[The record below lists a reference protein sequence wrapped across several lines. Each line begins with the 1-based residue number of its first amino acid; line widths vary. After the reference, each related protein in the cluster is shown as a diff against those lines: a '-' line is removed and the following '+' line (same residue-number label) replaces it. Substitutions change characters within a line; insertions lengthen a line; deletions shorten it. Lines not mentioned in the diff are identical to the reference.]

1 MGWRNFFGRGD
12 RKGERG
18 QKPARDTQLDSEL
31 RFHIDAL
38 TEENIAAGMSPA
50 EAHRQAQLEFGGRE
64 QIKEELRDVYRV
76 QIIDAAALNLKAAFR
91 FLRKSPSFS
100 IAVILT
106 LALGIGANSA
116 VFSAIDAILLKPLPF
131 PEGDQLVKIGQSN
144 RKAKMPQTFV
154 APVRVEDWNRM
165 NDTFQAMTGYYTQ
178 SESETTGELPEKV
191 TRALVSPRFLRVWG
205 VAPQVGRDFTNDEEH
220 DGGPN
225 AVIISDRYWRN
236 RFGAD
241 PQILSRKVRLG
252 SESDAIV
259 GVMPPSFQFPGRD
272 VDLWSPVPVDAKV
285 AQSRDAVWYSVVGRM
300 KSGVTIEQAR
310 ANLATV
316 QAQLGQQFPKPDGD
330 LEVLI
335 DPLKETT
342 VGGVRKS
349 LWILFGSVSLLLL
362 IACTNIVS
370 LLLARATQRGHEIA
384 VRYSLGASRGAIIAQ
399 LLTEAFVLA
408 IAGAA
413 FGLFVAWGAA
423 DIFRALAANLPRVE
437 EIHLDWQVVLYALA
451 CSVIV
456 TLLCGLLPALRGT
469 KRGLSGSLAQSS
481 RTQVSGRN
489 RLQWMLVGVQVAL
502 AVTLLAGAG
511 LLLRSFEALGRVSP
525 GFEVARVL
533 TLHVSG
539 SWGETAQMKGLSQ
552 RIDRILDTLRT
563 IPGVQNSATAA
574 TLPGVP
580 GQFATDMKFQEGE
593 QDPNHKIVAE
603 SRFVSHGYFDTMK
616 IPMLAGET
624 CRENYDALQVMV
636 NRGFSDTYLQG
647 QAGIGKHIEVIGNSF
662 LKSAEI
668 RGVVGDAREL
678 GLNRAAAPT
687 VYWCWNAPMPDPNY
701 LVRIASDQPMTMA
714 QTLRQKI
721 HEIEPSRSVF
731 DITPLSDHLDDAFAE
746 NRMRTVLLAFF
757 AATAIS
763 LACVGLYG
771 TLSYSLTL
779 RRREVGLRLALGA
792 ARSEILKRVLLEGAG
807 VAALGCVA
815 GCLLALGF
823 AQMLSGMLYGV
834 TPYDPVT
841 LTAVIVIM
849 LVVAFAA
856 SLIPAVRASHVEP
869 MQVLREE

>member
-1 MGWRNFFGRGD
+1 MSWRDLFGLGHGD
-12 RKGERG
+12 RPVRES
-18 QKPARDTQLDSEL
+18 QIDSEL

-38 TEENIAAGMSPA
+38 TEENIAAGMNPL
-50 EAHRQAQLEFGGRE
+50 EARRQAQLEFGGRE

-76 QIIDAAALNLKAAFR
+76 QILDAVSTNLKAAFR

-116 VFSAIDAILLKPLPF
+116 VFSAIDAILLRPLPF
-131 PEGDQLVKIGQSN
+131 PEGDQLVRISQLRRNVKT
-144 RKAKMPQTFV
+144 PQTFV
-154 APVRVEDWNRM
+154 APIRLEEWNRM
-165 NDTFQAMTGYYTQ
+165 NTTFQAMTGYYSQ
-178 SESETTGELPEKV
+178 PESETTGELPEKV
-191 TRALVSPRFLRVWG
+191 TRAFVAPRFLQVWG
-205 VAPQVGRDFTNDEEH
+205 VPPAIGRDFTDQEEH
-220 DGGPN
+220 VGGPS

-241 PQILSRKVRLG
+241 PQILSRKIRLG

-259 GVMPPSFQFPGRD
+259 GVMPASFHFPERD
-272 VDLWSPVPVDAKV
+272 VDLWSPVPVDAKI
-285 AQSRDAVWYSVVGRM
+285 AQRRDATWYPVVGR
-300 KSGVTIEQAR
+300 KKPGVTIEQAR

-316 QAQLGQQFPKPDGD
+316 QAQLGQQFPKPDGEI
-330 LEVLI
+330 EVLV

-342 VGGVRKS
+342 VAGVRQS

-370 LLLARATQRGHEIA
+370 LLLARATQRQHEIA
-384 VRYSLGASRGAIIAQ
+384 VRYSLGASRGAIVAQ
-399 LLTEAFVLA
+399 LSTESFVLA
-408 IAGAA
+408 LAGGTL
-413 FGLFVAWGAA
+413 GLLVAWAAA
-423 DIFRALAANLPRVE
+423 DIFRALAANLPRIE
-437 EIHLDWQVVLYALA
+437 EIHLDTRVVLYTLA
-451 CSVIV
+451 CSVV
-456 TLLCGLLPALRGT
+456 ATLLCGLFPALRGT

-489 RLQWMLVGVQVAL
+489 RLQWILVGVQVAL

-511 LLLRSFEALGRVSP
+511 LLLRSFAALGRVSP
-525 GFEVARVL
+525 GFEFAHVL
-533 TLHVSG
+533 TLHISG
-539 SWGETAQMKGLSQ
+539 SWGETGNMQGLTQ
-552 RIDRILDTLRT
+552 RIERILDTLRT
-563 IPGVQNSATAA
+563 VPGVENTATAA

-580 GQFATDMKFQEGE
+580 GEFTTDVKFQEGE

-603 SRFVSHGYFDTMK
+603 SRFVSRGYFDTMK
-616 IPMLAGET
+616 IPIVAGEGCGESYET
-624 CRENYDALQVMV
+624 KYVVV
-636 NRGFSDTYLQG
+636 NRSFADTYL
-647 QAGIGKHIEVIGNSF
+647 AGRTGVGKHIEVLGNSF
-662 LKSAEI
+662 LKPGEI
-668 RGVVGDAREL
+668 RGVAADAREL
-678 GLNRAAAPT
+678 GLNRAPAPT
-687 VYWCWNAPMPDPNY
+687 VYWCYDAPRPDPYY
-701 LVRIASDQPMTMA
+701 LVRTKSDEPMTLA
-714 QTLRQKI
+714 ETLRQKI
-721 HEIEPSRSVF
+721 HEIEPGRSVF

-792 ARSEILKRVLLEGAG
+792 ARGEILKRVLFEGAG

-815 GCLLALGF
+815 GCLLALAF
-823 AQMLSGMLYGV
+823 ARTLAGMLYGV
-834 TPYDPVT
+834 TPYDPLT
-841 LTAVIVIM
+841 LLAVVCVM
-849 LVVAFAA
+849 LAVAFVA

>member
-1 MGWRNFFGRGD
+1 MSWWNFFLGKQD
-12 RKGERG
+12 QSDAK
-18 QKPARDTQLDSEL
+18 LDSEI

-38 TEENIAAGMSPA
+38 TDENIAAGMSPA
-50 EAHRQAQLEFGGRE
+50 EARRQAQLEFGGRE

-76 QIIDAAALNLKAAFR
+76 RFLDAATMNLKAAFR

-131 PEGDQLVKIGQSN
+131 PEGDQLVKIGQAN
-144 RKAKMPQTFV
+144 RTAKTPQTSV
-154 APVRVEDWNRM
+154 APVRLEDWNRM
-165 NDTFQAMTGYYTQ
+165 NTTFQAMTGYYTE
-178 SESETTGELPEKV
+178 SASETTGELPEKV
-191 TRALVSPRFLRVWG
+191 TEALVSPRFVQVWG
-205 VAPQVGRDFTNDEEH
+205 VAPAIGRDFTYEEEH
-220 DGGPN
+220 VGGPDV
-225 AVIISDRYWRN
+225 VIISDRYWRN

-241 PQILSRKVRLG
+241 PQILGRKLRFG
-252 SESDAIV
+252 KESSSIV
-259 GVMPPSFQFPGRD
+259 GVMPASFHFPERD
-272 VDLWSPVPVDAKV
+272 VDLWSPIPVDAKV
-285 AQSRDAVWYSVVGRM
+285 AQLREATWYFVIGRM
-300 KSGVTIEQAR
+300 KTGVTIEQAR

-335 DPLKETT
+335 NPLKETA

-370 LLLARATQRGHEIA
+370 LLLARATQRQHEIA
-384 VRYSLGASRGAIIAQ
+384 VRYSLGASRGAIVAQ
-399 LLTEAFVLA
+399 LLTESLVLA
-408 IAGAA
+408 LAGGAL
-413 FGLFVAWGAA
+413 GLLVAWGAA
-423 DIFRALAANLPRVE
+423 GIFRELAANLPRIE
-437 EIHLDWQVVLYALA
+437 EIHLDLRVVLYALA
-451 CSVIV
+451 CSIVV
-456 TLLCGLLPALRGT
+456 TLLCGLFPALSGT

-489 RLQWMLVGVQVAL
+489 KLQWLLVGVQVAL

-525 GFEVARVL
+525 GFEVGHIL
-533 TLHVSG
+533 TLHISA
-539 SWGETAQMKGLSQ
+539 SWGESADIKGLAQ
-552 RIDRILDTLRT
+552 RIDRILDTIRAT
-563 IPGVQNSATAA
+563 PGIEGVATSA

-580 GQFATDMKFQEGE
+580 GEFPVGMKFQEGE
-593 QDPNHKIVAE
+593 QDPNHKIIAE
-603 SRFVSHGYFDTMK
+603 ARFVSHSYFDTMK
-616 IPMLAGET
+616 IPVLAGET
-624 CRENYDALQVMV
+624 CRENYDSMQVMV
-636 NRGFSDTYLQG
+636 NRSFADTFLGG
-647 QAGIGKHIEVIGNSF
+647 QPGIGRHIEALDNSF
-662 LKSAEI
+662 LKPAEI

-678 GLNRAAAPT
+678 GLNRAAAPV
-687 VYWCWNAPMPDPNY
+687 VYWCWNSPMPDPNY
-701 LVRIASDQPMTMA
+701 LVRTTGDDPTKMA

-721 HEIEPSRSVF
+721 HEIEPGRSVF
-731 DITPLSDHLDDAFAE
+731 NITPLTDHLDDAFAE

-792 ARSEILKRVLLEGAG
+792 GRGEILKRVLLEGAG
-807 VAALGCVA
+807 VAALGCIA
-815 GCLLALGF
+815 GCILALAF
-823 AQMLSGMLYGV
+823 ARTLAGMLYGV
-834 TPYDPVT
+834 TPYDPFT
-841 LTAVIVIM
+841 LAT
-849 LVVAFAA
+849 VVALVLIVAFIA
-856 SLIPAVRASHVEP
+856 SLIPAIRASHVEP

>member
-1 MGWRNFFGRGD
+1 MSWRDFFWLG
-12 RKGERG
+12 K
-18 QKPARDTQLDSEL
+18 KPARDAQIDSEL

-50 EAHRQAQLEFGGRE
+50 EARRKAQLEFGGRE

-76 QIIDAAALNLKAAFR
+76 QFLDAATMNLKAALR

-131 PEGDQLVKIGQSN
+131 PEGDQLVKIGQSS
-144 RKAKMPQTFV
+144 RTTQSPQTFV
-154 APVRVEDWNRM
+154 APVRLEDWNRM
-165 NDTFQAMTGYYTQ
+165 NTRFQAMTGYYT
-178 SESETTGELPEKV
+178 ETASETTGELPEKV
-191 TRALVSPRFLRVWG
+191 TQALVSPRFLQVWG
-205 VAPQVGRDFTNDEEH
+205 VAPALGRDFTDQEEH
-220 DGGPN
+220 VGGPDV
-225 AVIISDRYWRN
+225 VIISDRYWRN

-241 PQILSRKVRLG
+241 PQILGRKVRMG
-252 SESDAIV
+252 KESSSIV
-259 GVMPPSFQFPGRD
+259 GVMPPSFHFPERD

-285 AQSRDAVWYSVVGRM
+285 AQLRDATWYFVVGRM
-300 KSGVTIEQAR
+300 KPGVTVEQAR

-330 LEVLI
+330 LDVLI

-342 VGGVRKS
+342 VGGVRQS

-370 LLLARATQRGHEIA
+370 LLLARATQRRHEIA
-384 VRYSLGASRGAIIAQ
+384 VRFSLGASRGAIVAQ
-399 LLTEAFVLA
+399 LLTESFVLA
-408 IAGAA
+408 VAGAA
-413 FGLFVAWGAA
+413 LGLFVAWGAA

-437 EIHLDWQVVLYALA
+437 EIHLDLRVVLYALA
-451 CSVIV
+451 CSVVV
-456 TLLCGLLPALRGT
+456 TLLCGLFPALSGT

-489 RLQWMLVGVQVAL
+489 RLQWLLVGVQVAL

-525 GFEVARVL
+525 GFEFGHIL
-533 TLHVSG
+533 TLHISG
-539 SWGETAQMKGLSQ
+539 SWGETAEMKGLAQ
-552 RIDRILDTLRT
+552 RIDRILEAIRVV
-563 IPGVQNSATAA
+563 PGVENAATAA

-580 GQFATDMKFQEGE
+580 GEFSTGLKFVEGE

-603 SRFVSHGYFDTMK
+603 SRFVSHSYFDTMK
-616 IPMLAGET
+616 IPTLAGEG

-636 NRGFSDTYLQG
+636 NRSFADTFLLG
-647 QAGIGKHIEVIGNSF
+647 QTSIGKHIEVLGNSF
-662 LKSAEI
+662 LKSGEI
-668 RGVVGDAREL
+668 RGVVADAREL
-678 GLNRAAAPT
+678 GLNRAPAPT

-701 LVRIASDQPMTMA
+701 LVRTVGDEPMMFA

-721 HEIEPSRSVF
+721 HEIEPGRSVF

-792 ARSEILKRVLLEGAG
+792 ARSEILNRVLLEGAG
-807 VAALGCVA
+807 VAALGCIA
-815 GCLLALGF
+815 GCLLALAF
-823 AQMLSGMLYGV
+823 ARTLAGMLYGV

-841 LTAVIVIM
+841 LATVIGVVM
-849 LVVAFAA
+849 LVAIVA